1 LIFNFHAV
9 QSAVMGS
16 NTAVEAKHTDS
27 RGRAT
32 REDLLGCHPPE
43 PRSILIHVAD
53 VDQAL
58 EGCRS
63 SPGLVEPVESNPR
76 GTREFVLQA
85 PDRHRFRIG
94 HGEGARCLRD
104 HTGDNAVA
112 LALLNRVIA
121 VMVGMMSP
129 HPKRLP
135 LGAGPATR
143 LAGTRA
149 RT

>member
-1 LIFNFHAV
+1 
-9 QSAVMGS
+9 MGS

-32 REDLLGCHPPE
+32 REDVLGCHPPE
-43 PRSILIHVAD
+43 PRSIFIHVAD

-58 EGCRS
+58 EGFRS
-63 SPGLVEPVESNPR
+63 GLVWWTRRVNTAGHSQVRAPGSQTDTGSASGMVRER
-76 GTREFVLQA
+76 GASGITPETTQ
-85 PDRHRFRIG
+85 RHWP
-94 HGEGARCLRD
+94 CS
-104 HTGDNAVA
+104 
-112 LALLNRVIA
+112 NRVIE
-121 VMVGMMSP
+121 VMVGRMSP
-129 HPKRLP
+129 HPKGLP

>member
-32 REDLLGCHPPE
+32 REDALGCHPPE
-43 PRSILIHVAD
+43 PRSIFIHVAD

-58 EGCRS
+58 EACRS
-63 SPGLVEPVESNPR
+63 SPGLVNRSSQHR
-76 GTREFVLQA
+76 G
-85 PDRHRFRIG
+85 
-94 HGEGARCLRD
+94 
-104 HTGDNAVA
+104 A
-112 LALLNRVIA
+112 LASSCARLQTDTGSASGMVRERGASGITPETTQRHWPCPNRVIA
-121 VMVGMMSP
+121 VMVGRMSP